1 MHPFSARRS
10 VGVIVGVKMAKLT
23 NKKLQALKPSEIGA
37 TLRDDGG
44 LWGKVRKAGEGVS
57 VTFWYRYRWANKT
70 RDCACGTWP
79 AAGLPAIRASR
90 DNARQLVAKG
100 IDPNERRHA
109 DKLAR
114 QAEEIARKAASAKQA
129 SRPTFRTLFEKWE
142 ELALSKRKDKGA
154 ETRRAFELDVFPF
167 IGDRFAEDVQRA
179 DLLNVLDRIVAR
191 EANRLANRT
200 LTDMK
205 QLFRW
210 AILRAYVP
218 ADPLINV
225 VKKHVG
231 GTEIERERYLSAEEL
246 RALPAALASGAV
258 QETTRHVLWIIL
270 STNARIGE
278 VTRARR
284 ADIDIDAGVWRIPRE
299 NSKNSDP
306 HIVYLSEFAK
316 EHMQAL
322 LDATNG
328 TEWLLPAADGK
339 SPADSKSITKQI
351 GDRQVKFYG
360 RQAHSKR
367 TRHEN
372 ALCLSDERWTPHD
385 LRRTAA
391 TQMQALKIA
400 PAVIEACM
408 NHRETN
414 RMMRIY
420 QRHDYADEKRMAW
433 TLLGDR
439 LYLLTQP
446 DISNVVVLPTHS
458 ARA

>member
-1 MHPFSARRS
+1 
-10 VGVIVGVKMAKLT
+10 MAKLT
-23 NKKLQALKPSEIGA
+23 NKKLQALRPSDVGS

-79 AAGLPAIRASR
+79 AVGLPEIRTAR
-90 DNARQLVAKG
+90 DNARRLVADG

-114 QAEEIARKAASAKQA
+114 QAEETARKAESAKQA
-129 SRPTFRTLFEKWE
+129 SRPTFRHLFEKWE

-154 ETRRAFELDVFPF
+154 ETRRAFELDIFPF
-167 IGDRFAEDVQRA
+167 VGDRLAEDLQRA
-179 DLLNVLDRIVAR
+179 DLIKLLDRIVAR
-191 EANRLANRT
+191 QANRLANRT
-200 LTDMK
+200 LTDLK
-205 QLFRW
+205 QLFKW
-210 AILRAYVP
+210 AMLRAYVP
-218 ADPLINV
+218 ADPLMHV
-225 VKKHVG
+225 VKKEVG
-231 GTEIERERYLSAEEL
+231 GAEIERDRNLSAEEL

-258 QETTRHVLWIIL
+258 QETTQHVLWIIL
-270 STNARIGE
+270 ATNARIGE

-284 ADIDIDAGVWRIPRE
+284 ADIDIDAGVWRIPRG
-299 NSKNSDP
+299 NSKNNDP
-306 HIVYLSEFAK
+306 HIIYLSEFAK

-322 LDATNG
+322 LDVTNG
-328 TEWLLPAADGK
+328 TEWLLPRTDGK
-339 SPADSKSITKQI
+339 SPVDPKSITKQV

-360 RQAHSKR
+360 RRFHSKR

-372 ALCLSDERWTPHD
+372 ALCLGDERWTPHD

-391 TQMQALKIA
+391 TQLQALNVA

-408 NHRETN
+408 NHREAN

-420 QRHDYADEKRMAW
+420 QRHDYAEEKRAAW
-433 TLLGDR
+433 ERLSDR
-439 LYLLTQP
+439 LYMLTRP
-446 DISNVVVLPTHS
+446 DMSNVIMLPAQS
-458 ARA
+458 MCA

>member
-1 MHPFSARRS
+1 M
-10 VGVIVGVKMAKLT
+10 GKLT
-23 NKKLQALKPSEIGA
+23 NKKLQALKPGEIGA

-44 LWGKVRKAGEGVS
+44 LWGKVRKAGEGIS

-79 AAGLPAIRASR
+79 AIGLPAIRAAR
-90 DNARQLVAKG
+90 DNARRLVAEG

-109 DKLAR
+109 NKLAR
-114 QAEEIARKAASAKQA
+114 QAEEAARKAELAKQA
-129 SRPTFRTLFEKWE
+129 SRPTFRNLFEKWE
-142 ELALSKRKDKGA
+142 GLALSKRKDKGA

-167 IGDRFAEDVQRA
+167 IGDRFAEEVQRS
-179 DLLNVLDRIVAR
+179 DLLSVLDRIVAR
-191 EANRLANRT
+191 GANRLANRT
-200 LTDMK
+200 LTDLK
-205 QLFRW
+205 QLFKW
-210 AILRAYVP
+210 AILRAYVS
-218 ADPLINV
+218 ADPLMKI
-225 VKKHVG
+225 VKKDIG
-231 GTEIERERYLSAEEL
+231 GTEVERERYLSVEEL
-246 RALPAALASGAV
+246 RALPAALASGAI
-258 QETTRHVLWIIL
+258 QETTRHVLWLIL

-278 VTRARR
+278 VVRARR
-284 ADIDIDAGVWRIPRE
+284 ADIDIQEGVWRIPRE

-306 HIVYLSEFAK
+306 HIVYLSDFAK
-316 EHMQAL
+316 EHMQPL

-328 TEWLLPAADGK
+328 TDWLLPGANGK
-339 SPADSKSITKQI
+339 DPIGPKSITKQV

-367 TRHEN
+367 ARHQD
-372 ALCLSDERWTPHD
+372 ALCLGDERWTPHD

-420 QRHDYADEKRMAW
+420 QRHDYADEKRTAW
-433 TLLGDR
+433 ALLGDR
-439 LYLLTQP
+439 LSLLTRP
-446 DISNVVVLPTHS
+446 DISNVVVLPTQHH
-458 ARA
+458 ACA